1 LASSDQGALYRPQLA
16 NALLWP
22 GDRLSQNEYC
32 ATGANQFWE
41 ARVKLLKFVLPFLAA
56 TLIAGVAQ
64 AADPVKIRVS
74 YVVAP
79 SDWAPLL
86 PEKPDLLKH
95 NGKSYVLEVV
105 RVNGTPALV
114 QAMAANEIEVGN
126 HSYSSLGIAIQNA
139 GMDDLRI
146 ISDQFQDGVQGKSTT
161 QYYVLKDGP
170 IQKVEDLK
178 GKVVSSNAAGSAV
191 DVAMRAMLK
200 KHGLEDKRDYT
211 HIEAPL
217 PAQKAMLL
225 DRKTD
230 LISSVVPFQY
240 DPELRDKGRV
250 LFTQR
255 DVFGITQMIVWTARK
270 SFIDKNR
277 AAMVDFMEDALRV
290 VRWYLDPANHDEAV
304 QIASKLTKIPPERF
318 PWLFTAQDYAR
329 NGNLTPDMA
338 ALQANVNSTRELGFI
353 RAPLDVQKYA
363 DLSIVQEAAARLK

>member
-1 LASSDQGALYRPQLA
+1 MRSLKIALPL
-16 NALLWP
+16 
-22 GDRLSQNEYC
+22 
-32 ATGANQFWE
+32 
-41 ARVKLLKFVLPFLAA
+41 LAA
-56 TLIAGVAQ
+56 LFAAGSAQ
-64 AADPVKIRVS
+64 AEPVKIRVS

-86 PEKPDLLKH
+86 PEKPDLLRH
-95 NGKSYVLEVV
+95 NGKSYQLEVV
-105 RVNGTPALV
+105 RVVGTPALV
-114 QAMAANEIEVGN
+114 QAMANNEIEIGN

-146 ISDQFQDGVQGKSTT
+146 ISDQFQDGVAGHSTT
-161 QYYVLKDGP
+161 QYFVRKDSP

-211 HIEAPL
+211 FIEAPL
-217 PAQKAMLL
+217 PAQTPMLL
-225 DRKTD
+225 DKKAD

-240 DPELRDKGRV
+240 DPRLKDQARA

-255 DVFGITQMIVWTARK
+255 DVFGITQMIVFTARK

-277 AAMVDFMEDALRV
+277 AAMVDFLEDTLRV
-290 VRWYLDPANHDEAV
+290 VRWYLDPKNHDAAV
-304 QIASKLTKIPPERF
+304 QIATKLTKISPERF
-318 PWLFTAQDYAR
+318 SWLFTDKDYAR
-329 NGNLTPDMA
+329 NGNLMPDMK
-338 ALQANVNSTRELGFI
+338 ALQANVDATQALGFI
-353 RAPLDVQKYA
+353 KSKLDVQKYT

>member
-1 LASSDQGALYRPQLA
+1 MRSLKIALPLIA
-16 NALLWP
+16 A
-22 GDRLSQNEYC
+22 
-32 ATGANQFWE
+32 
-41 ARVKLLKFVLPFLAA
+41 VLAA
-56 TLIAGVAQ
+56 GAAQ
-64 AADPVKIRVS
+64 ADPVKIRLS
-74 YVVAP
+74 YVIAP

-95 NGKSYVLEVV
+95 NGKSYQLEVV
-105 RVNGTPALV
+105 RVVGTPALV
-114 QAMAANEIEVGN
+114 QAMANNEIEIGN

-146 ISDQFQDGVQGKSTT
+146 ISDQFQDGVPGKSTT

-211 HIEAPL
+211 FIEAAL

-225 DRKTD
+225 DKKTD
-230 LISSVVPFQY
+230 LIPSVVPFQH
-240 DPELRDKGRV
+240 DPELKAKGRI

-255 DVFGITQMIVWTARK
+255 DIMGITQMIVLTARK

-277 AAMVDFMEDALRV
+277 AALVDFMEDNLRV
-290 VRWYLDPANHDEAV
+290 VRWYLDPKNHDEAV
-304 QIASKLTKIPPERF
+304 AIASRLTKIPPERF
-318 PWLFTAQDYAR
+318 SWLFTDQDYAR
-329 NGNLTPDMA
+329 NGNLMPDLK
-338 ALQANVNSTRELGFI
+338 ALQANVDATQALGFI
-353 RAPLDVQKYA
+353 KSRLDVQKYT

>member
-1 LASSDQGALYRPQLA
+1 MRSLKIALPLMAAMLTAGA
-16 NALLWP
+16 
-22 GDRLSQNEYC
+22 
-32 ATGANQFWE
+32 
-41 ARVKLLKFVLPFLAA
+41 
-56 TLIAGVAQ
+56 AQ
-64 AADPVKIRVS
+64 AEPVKIRLS

-95 NGKSYVLEVV
+95 NGKSYQLEVV
-105 RVNGTPALV
+105 RVVGTPALV
-114 QAMAANEIEVGN
+114 QAMANNEIEIGN

-139 GMDDLRI
+139 GMDDLRV
-146 ISDQFQDGVQGKSTT
+146 ISDQFQDGVPGKSTT

-211 HIEAPL
+211 FIEAAL

-225 DRKTD
+225 DKKSD
-230 LISSVVPFQY
+230 LIPSVVPFQY
-240 DPELRDKGRV
+240 DPELKAKGRI

-255 DVFGITQMIVWTARK
+255 DVFGITQMIVLTARK

-277 AAMVDFMEDALRV
+277 AALVDFMEDNLRV
-290 VRWYLDPANHDEAV
+290 VRWYLDPANQNEAA
-304 QIASKLTKIPPERF
+304 QIASKLTKIPAERF
-318 PWLFTAQDYAR
+318 SWLFTEQDYAR
-329 NGNLTPDMA
+329 NGNLMPDMK
-338 ALQANVNSTRELGFI
+338 ALQANVDATQQLGFI
-353 RAPLDVQKYA
+353 KSKLDVQKYT
-363 DLSIVQEAAARLK
+363 DLSLIQEAAARLK

>member
-1 LASSDQGALYRPQLA
+1 LGEDNVRSLKLA
-16 NALLWP
+16 
-22 GDRLSQNEYC
+22 LS
-32 ATGANQFWE
+32 
-41 ARVKLLKFVLPFLAA
+41 
-56 TLIAGVAQ
+56 LIAAVLIVGTAQ
-64 AADPVKIRVS
+64 AQPVKIRIS

-86 PEKPDLLKH
+86 PEKPDLLHH
-95 NGKSYVLEVV
+95 NGKSYQLEVV
-105 RVNGTPALV
+105 RVVGTPALV
-114 QAMAANEIEVGN
+114 QAMANDEIQIGN

-146 ISDQFQDGVQGKSTT
+146 ISDQFQDGVPGKSTT
-161 QYYVLKDGP
+161 RYYVHKDSP

-211 HIEAPL
+211 FIEAPL
-217 PAQKAMLL
+217 PAQTPMLL
-225 DRKTD
+225 DKKAD

-240 DPELRDKGRV
+240 DPRLRDQGRI

-255 DVFGITQMIVWTARK
+255 DIFGITQMIVLTARK

-277 AAMVDFMEDALRV
+277 AALVDFMEDNLRV
-290 VRWYLDPANHDEAV
+290 VRWYLDPKNHDEAV
-304 QIASKLTKIPPERF
+304 KIASKLTKIPPERF
-318 PWLFTAQDYAR
+318 PWLFTDQDYAR
-329 NGNLTPDMA
+329 NGNLMPDMK
-338 ALQANVNSTRELGFI
+338 ALQANVNATRELGFI
-353 RAPLDVQKYA
+353 KQPLDVQKYT